1 MAAMVMAG
9 SASAADSTV
18 EFYHHWG
25 AKGEL
30 KALEAVADGLE
41 KRGYH
46 LEALKAGDD
55 TEQTLLSRIAEGKPA
70 VAMKMHGQD
79 LVSWSKKHPGALADV
94 GKQKGAAEWKAA
106 LPKALHPF
114 MADGNKLHGVPIGM
128 HRANSTWASKAVFDQ
143 FGMKPPANWAEFNA
157 IAPKLKEAGIVP
169 LALGGQDWQEGNL
182 FEAVVLGIGGPD
194 FYRAAIVRNEP
205 ASLQSD
211 TMLAVFKQMRILSGF
226 VDDNYKG
233 RSWTDTA
240 QMVANGKAAMQIMG
254 EWVKSEFLLAG
265 LQPNKDFLCFPAPG
279 TKGSFQFLSDF
290 IGVFNAR
297 DPQAKK
303 ASEAL
308 VATVMDKS
316 VQEKFSLA
324 KGSIPSRLDV
334 TSKDFDACAQ
344 AALADRKEAI
354 RNNRMVGSLTYQH
367 ATTDAVK
374 DAMVAVAHA
383 HFESDMPDADAVK
396 MLVEKVAAARKN

>member
-1 MAAMVMAG
+1 MVMAG
-9 SASAADSTV
+9 SATAADNTV
-18 EFYHHWG
+18 EFYHRWG

-30 KALEAVADGLE
+30 KALEAVAEGME

-46 LEALKAGDD
+46 LESLKAGDD
-55 TEQTLLSRIAEGKPA
+55 IETTLLSRIADGKPA
-70 VAMKMHGQD
+70 VSLKMHGQD
-79 LVSWSKKHPGALADV
+79 LVTWSKKQPGALADL
-94 GKQKGAAEWKAA
+94 GGLKGAAEWKAT
-106 LPKALHPF
+106 LPKALYPF
-114 MADGNKLHGVPIGM
+114 MTDGGKLHGVPIGM
-128 HRANSTWASKAVFDQ
+128 HRANSTWASKAVFDR
-143 FGMKPPANWAEFNA
+143 FGMKPPASWAEFNA
-157 IAPKLKEAGIVP
+157 VAPKLKEAGIIP
-169 LALGGQDWQEGNL
+169 LAIGGQAWQEGNL
-182 FEAVVLGIGGPD
+182 FEAVALGIGGPD
-194 FYRAAIVRNEP
+194 FYRAAIVKNDP
-205 ASLQSD
+205 AALQSD
-211 TMLAVFKQMRILSGF
+211 TMLAVFRQMRVLSGF
-226 VDDNYKG
+226 VDPAYKD

-240 QMVANGKAAMQIMG
+240 QMVASGKAAMQIMG

-290 IGVFNAR
+290 IGVFDAP

-316 VQEKFSLA
+316 VQEKFNLS

-334 TSKDFDACAQ
+334 TSKHFDACAQ
-344 AALADRKEAI
+344 AAIADRKEAI

-374 DAMVAVAHA
+374 DAIVDVAHA
-383 HFESDMPDADAVK
+383 HFESDMPDADAVA
-396 MLVEKVAAARKN
+396 MLVEKVKAAKGN